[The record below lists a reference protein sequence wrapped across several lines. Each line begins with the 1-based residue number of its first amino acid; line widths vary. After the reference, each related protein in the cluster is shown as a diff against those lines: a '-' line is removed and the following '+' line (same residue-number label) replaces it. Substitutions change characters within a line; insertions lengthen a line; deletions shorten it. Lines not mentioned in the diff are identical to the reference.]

1 MTFPRMNLTG
11 RLLAALI
18 GLVLGLSGLT
28 AYVWMQLEGVVTEL
42 DDTAHRL
49 VPQLSRVS
57 AVELDVTR
65 VPALLRHSMLVRG
78 DSDLRD
84 SLAELQAVQSHLNQ
98 ALAAF
103 VGEVRSERGHALA
116 SSLQQQLGAFEGLTA
131 HNVALIRAGQR
142 DAAFE
147 HLVTHVLPARERLV
161 HTLDDAASYQ
171 ASILAGHVLEAEH
184 RTIATERLMVAGS
197 MAIALGLATVL
208 WGVIRYL
215 QRRVRMATDVTREIA
230 QGRLRVDIAPGARDE
245 FHELM
250 VSLAAM
256 RDALLRIVQEVRK
269 GSEGVALGASEIAVG
284 NADLSQRTEMQAA
297 NLQQTAASME
307 EIATT
312 VRHGADTATRAAECA
327 LQARE
332 AARQGGALV
341 EQVVSTM
348 GNIANSA
355 RQIQDITGVI
365 DGIAFQT
372 NILALNAAVEAA
384 RAGEQGRG
392 FAVVAAEVRI
402 LAQRSATAARE
413 IKGLISAS
421 SETVASG
428 NVLVNE
434 AGGAMADIVARAQ
447 EVAELIQAINQAV
460 GQQNQ
465 GLGQIGQAVNQ
476 LDEVTQQNAALVEQ
490 AAAASS
496 SLNQQANRLVHAVR
510 VFQV

>member
-1 MTFPRMNLTG
+1 MFFLRMNLTG
-11 RLLAALI
+11 RLTAVLVGLA
-18 GLVLGLSGLT
+18 LGLSGLS
-28 AYVWMQLEGVVTEL
+28 AYVWMQLDGVVTEL
-42 DDTAHRL
+42 DDTANRL

-57 AVELDVTR
+57 TVELDVTR
-65 VPALLRHSMLVRG
+65 VPALLRHSMLVR
-78 DSDLRD
+78 DDVAMRS
-84 SLAELQAVQSHLNQ
+84 SLAELQAVQGHLNL
-98 ALAAF
+98 ALSAF
-103 VGEVRSERGHALA
+103 AGEVRSEQGRALA
-116 SSLQQQLGAFEGLTA
+116 ASLQQQIRIFEGLTA
-131 HNVALIRAGQR
+131 HNVSLIRSGQR
-142 DAAFE
+142 PAAFE
-147 HLVTHVLPARERLV
+147 HLVTHVLPASERLV
-161 HTLDDAASYQ
+161 HTLDGAASYQ
-171 ASILAGHVLEAEH
+171 AAILANHVREAEH
-184 RTIATERLMVAGS
+184 RTLITERIMAGGSVAIIL
-197 MAIALGLATVL
+197 AVATVL

-215 QRRVRMATDVTREIA
+215 QRRVRTATDVTREIA
-230 QGRLRVDIAPGARDE
+230 QGRLRVDIASGPRDE

-250 VSLAAM
+250 ASLAAM

-269 GSEGVALGASEIAVG
+269 GSEGVALGASEIATG

-312 VRHGADTATRAAECA
+312 VRHGADTATQAASRALE
-327 LQARE
+327 ARE
-332 AARQGGALV
+332 AALQGGNLV
-341 EQVVSTM
+341 AQVVGTM
-348 GNIANSA
+348 GNIASSA

-365 DGIAFQT
+365 DSIAFQT

-413 IKGLISAS
+413 IKALISTS

-428 NVLVNE
+428 NALVNE

-447 EVAELIQAINQAV
+447 EVAEFIQAISQAV
-460 GQQNQ
+460 SQQNQ
-465 GLGQIGQAVNQ
+465 GLGQIGQAVSQ

-496 SLNQQANRLVHAVR
+496 SLNQQADRLVHAVR